1 MTVAGRSEG
10 QYGLVAPQGTCG
22 PRDGRMLA
30 THYNGPLHVAQA
42 SALVAP
48 QVPRPRSATFKP
60 LTGGV
65 AAGRACRKLL
75 VVAHKPANSVD
86 EWARSIAQ
94 NLRRVA
100 ADAQPDVFLID
111 SQACGT
117 ACPRIPC
124 HSASWFKPGA
134 QVRQPCT
141 PAREGHDIDDSP
153 AHWLLGVESE
163 WAGVRLIDGVAEQV
177 ARLRQG
183 PPAGLS
189 EFDAARHSELQKLSR
204 DVTTRLALFD
214 AFVPD
219 STQEAALQTDNS
231 EKEFGTWGRD
241 GAEPTSGW
249 GTAADYAGLYVD
261 RRRSEAFH
269 SKGEAATIAGLM
281 AIEIA
286 IASDFDVTRPDRMLW
301 QSDRLAKRPLTAVE
315 GIRPRADD
323 RPCLLA
329 LIYLLR
335 EGCTWRRLP
344 TKQLGCAS
352 PVTVWRRL
360 REWSAAG
367 VWLRLHQR
375 LLDHL
380 GRAGAVDL
388 RRVVADSASVRAL
401 KGGSTPG
408 PTPRTAASAG

>member
-1 MTVAGRSEG
+1 MTVAGRSEE

-30 THYNGPLHVAQA
+30 THYNGPLHVVQA
-42 SALVAP
+42 FALVAP

-75 VVAHKPANSVD
+75 VVAHKPANSID
-86 EWARSIAQ
+86 EWAKSMAQ

-100 ADAQPDVFLID
+100 ADAQPNVFLID
-111 SQACGT
+111 SQAYCT
-117 ACPRIPC
+117 TCPRIPC
-124 HSASWFKPGA
+124 NSASWFKPGA
-134 QVRQPCT
+134 QMRQPCT

-163 WAGVRLIDGVAEQV
+163 WAGVRLIDGMAEQV

-189 EFDAARHSELQKLSR
+189 EFDAACHSELQKLSR
-204 DVTTRLALFD
+204 DVTTRLTLFD

-219 STQEAALQTDNS
+219 STREAALQTDNS

-249 GTAADYAGLYVD
+249 GTAADYAELYVD

-269 SKGEAATIAGLM
+269 SKGEAAIIAGLM

-286 IASDFDVTRPDRMLW
+286 IATTWATLGGLLRDIHQFGSAPLTDFQLRNASDFDVTRHDQMLW
-301 QSDRLAKRPLTAVE
+301 QSDRLAKRHLTAVE
-315 GIRPRADD
+315 GVKP
-323 RPCLLA
+323 
-329 LIYLLR
+329 LR
-335 EGCTWRRLP
+335 EGGGRPDKPRLQP
-344 TKQLGCAS
+344 A
-352 PVTVWRRL
+352 
-360 REWSAAG
+360 E
-367 VWLRLHQR
+367 R
-375 LLDHL
+375 LLLRHL
-380 GRAGAVDL
+380 RAQEPDGAV
-388 RRVVADSASVRAL
+388 RPGRVR
-401 KGGSTPG
+401 
-408 PTPRTAASAG
+408 

>member
-1 MTVAGRSEG
+1 M
-10 QYGLVAPQGTCG
+10 
-22 PRDGRMLA
+22 
-30 THYNGPLHVAQA
+30 
-42 SALVAP
+42 
-48 QVPRPRSATFKP
+48 
-60 LTGGV
+60 
-65 AAGRACRKLL
+65 
-75 VVAHKPANSVD
+75 
-86 EWARSIAQ
+86 AQ

-111 SQACGT
+111 SQAYGT

-134 QVRQPCT
+134 QMRQPRT

-189 EFDAARHSELQKLSR
+189 EFDAACHSELQKLSR

-214 AFVPD
+214 ALVPD

-249 GTAADYAGLYVD
+249 GTAADYAELYVD

-286 IASDFDVTRPDRMLW
+286 IATTWATHGGLLRDIHQFGSAPLTDFQLRNASDFDVTRPDQMLW

-315 GIRPRADD
+315 GVRP
-323 RPCLLA
+323 
-329 LIYLLR
+329 LR
-335 EGCTWRRLP
+335 EGGGRP
-344 TKQLGCAS
+344 DK
-352 PVTVWRRL
+352 PRL
-360 REWSAAG
+360 RPAERLLLRHLRAQEPDGAVRPGRVRRPGPEQRHRSVRRPGRRGGSQWGAFTRKPFPDYLAFKTALRNGVYVAAG
-367 VWLRLHQR
+367 D
-375 LLDHL
+375 LDRG
-380 GRAGAVDL
+380 GRAELIVGGGPGGEP
-388 RRVVADSASVRAL
+388 RVTAFS
-401 KGGSTPG
+401 GSGLLAG
-408 PTPRTAASAG
+408 PQSPFANYSAGDPENRGVCA